1 MVDKKVF
8 LHDENFLKQNNFF
21 MIYDRSFKYI
31 ETKATRRYI
40 SYKAD
45 LSSLLSFFKQK
56 KVI

>member
-45 LSSLLSFFKQK
+45 LSSLLSFFK
-56 KVI
+56 